1 MAVPVTDK
9 QVRILMRERTKGKSL
24 EAAAVKANM
33 SVNTARKYID
43 SGSLPS
49 EQKVN
54 RTWRTR
60 KNPFAKYSDE
70 IDKLLKDAP
79 DLEAKTI
86 FEFLSEKYPG
96 ELQEGQLRTLQ
107 RHVRQWRAESGPD
120 QNVVLTQE
128 HIPGEAFQTDF
139 TWGTKLGVTIAGV
152 SFKHML
158 CNVTLPF
165 SNWQWATIC
174 QSESVMALKKGIQA
188 AIFQLGYV
196 PKYNQTDNSTSATH
210 SLSSGKRAFNDK
222 YIDFLRHF
230 GMNARTI
237 AVGASCQNG
246 DVESLNRSLKRRISQ
261 YLKLRGSSD
270 FSTVEEYQ
278 AWINKILLKI
288 NKLRSQRLEVEIE
301 HMTPVTAAPLPEY
314 TVEKCLV
321 NTASLVRVKRN
332 SYSVPS
338 RLIGQVVS
346 VHIYDDILKIYLGS
360 KLQLEVPRLRGK
372 DKSQVNY
379 RHIIW
384 SLLKKPGAF
393 QRYKY
398 REEMFPSLIFRKSYD
413 RLICSLSEREADL
426 EYLRILHLAAAVN
439 QFDVETA
446 INLLLDEDHNITYE
460 NVRDLVEC
468 KERVQPEVKPLDVD
482 LNQYDFFIKE
492 GLDD

>member
-9 QVRILMRERTKGKSL
+9 QVRILMRERTKGKSI
-24 EAAAVKANM
+24 ESAAAKANM
-33 SVNTARKYID
+33 SVNTARKYIE

-49 EQKVN
+49 EQKTA
-54 RTWRTR
+54 RRWRTR

-70 IDKLLKDAP
+70 IDKLLEKTP

-86 FEFLSEKYPG
+86 FEFLCDRYPG

-107 RHVRQWRAESGPD
+107 RHVRQWRAESGPE
-120 QNVVLTQE
+120 QNVVLPQE

-139 TWGTKLGVTIAGV
+139 TWGTKLGVSIAGV
-152 SFKHML
+152 KYKHML

-174 QSESVMALKKGIQA
+174 QSESVLSLKKGIQT

-210 SLSSGKRAFNDK
+210 NLSSGKRAFNDK

-261 YLKLRGSSD
+261 YLMLRGSSD
-270 FSTVEEYQ
+270 FSSVEEYQ
-278 AWINKILLKI
+278 SWINKILLKI
-288 NKLRSQRLEVEIE
+288 NKLRSEKLEVEVA
-301 HMTPVTAAPLPEY
+301 HMAPVRAAPLPEY

-346 VHIYDDILKIYLGS
+346 VHIYDDMLKIYLGS
-360 KLQLEVPRLRGK
+360 KLQLEVVRLQGR

-446 INLLLDEDHNITYE
+446 INLLLDENHSISYE

-468 KERVQPEVKPLDVD
+468 KERVQPEVRPLDVD

-492 GLDD
+492 GSDD